1 MPVNFI
7 VSDDFLVSADQYQ
20 QGVPKVGDKNFD
32 LLYEKTANLNDTI
45 LSHIIFEFAA
55 DGGHSTQPKTGVND
69 STAQFETD
77 FAGLFGTGM
86 SLTKMNGTTGAEA
99 SADSAPTLVPGTS
112 GSGNRWLQDVE
123 SASYTNDNKTEEHI
137 CRDATAVANF
147 GNPMLQQFSAASIA
161 SATSNLL
168 STAVKTTV
176 DLAGDDET
184 TGQWVT
190 KLALEAFSSADV
202 DGSPDDPA
210 THGRMKA
217 CDGAGADRTVSSTD
231 ASGGAGL
238 YKFNLQ
244 AGDSVYFKFKITCL
258 AMQAADG
265 NNTAPNIGPSFTGAD
280 QVPGEIC
287 AVVKLT
293 QS

>member
-7 VSDDFLVSADQYQ
+7 VSDDFAVNADQYQ

-32 LLYEKTANLNDTI
+32 LLYEKTADLNDTI

-55 DGGHSTQPKTGVND
+55 DGGHSTQPKTGVTT
-69 STAQFETD
+69 STDDFDTD
-77 FAGLFGTGM
+77 FVALFGTGM
-86 SLTKMNGTTGAEA
+86 SLTKMNGTTGTGEA
-99 SADSAPTLVPGTS
+99 TADSAPTLVPGTS
-112 GSGNRWLQDVE
+112 ALRWQQDVE
-123 SASYTNDNKTEEHI
+123 AASYTNDNKTEENI

-147 GNPMLQQFSAASIA
+147 GNPMLQQFSQSSITNA
-161 SATSNLL
+161 DADKLSA
-168 STAVKTTV
+168 AVKATF
-176 DLAGDDET
+176 DLAGDDESA
-184 TGQWVT
+184 GQWVT

-217 CDGAGADRTVSSTD
+217 CDGAGANRTVSSTD

-280 QVPGEIC
+280 GNAGEIC